1 MNTTRRPR
9 LRRQYAKSR
18 DNNSPPPSPDGYVN
32 SAPSPQCGNVCL
44 LIRGA
49 VVSQEFR
56 ASNHRS
62 TIRLRKVA
70 LSMFVV
76 PVVVTYRI
84 SLRIYL
90 RNTSHSGNTHEY
102 ATVSDTSRFPWEGP
116 YNETR
121 FHPIAA
127 TTETFYRSLIL
138 KELKGKASSE
148 DSQIINYWIDESSE
162 NLKIYNQIC
171 SSYALALPDH
181 IPITTD
187 KEAAWSRLV
196 EKITFSRQHSSL
208 FIQFSR
214 IAAAAVL
221 FFLIGIAFQY
231 YRSDKIPSEFL
242 NQYTTIIVP
251 EGQKSMVVLPDG
263 SNVWL
268 NSGSRLKYKSDFNTS
283 IRQVEMEGEAFF
295 EVKKDKSKMFKVNAG
310 AINVEVYGTAFNIKN
325 YSDEKNLEVTVES
338 GNVGVLKGGTQLANL
353 IKGDQATIVADAD
366 QVHLSQV
373 NVEIV
378 TAWKNNELI
387 FDGTPFE
394 EGIRYLERWY
404 GVNIKIEEKMRKKHN
419 YTFKVKTESLRELLK
434 LLQVI
439 TPLTYKIDGKNVTI
453 KYDD

>member
-1 MNTTRRPR
+1 M
-9 LRRQYAKSR
+9 S
-18 DNNSPPPSPDGYVN
+18 
-32 SAPSPQCGNVCL
+32 
-44 LIRGA
+44 
-49 VVSQEFR
+49 
-56 ASNHRS
+56 
-62 TIRLRKVA
+62 
-70 LSMFVV
+70 
-76 PVVVTYRI
+76 
-84 SLRIYL
+84 
-90 RNTSHSGNTHEY
+90 
-102 ATVSDTSRFPWEGP
+102 
-116 YNETR
+116 
-121 FHPIAA
+121 
-127 TTETFYRSLIL
+127 ETFYRSLIL